1 MRGLIFFCL
10 FATGF
15 LPAAAHAAQPPSDA
29 DIARQAQ
36 RLLADA
42 YPASGPGAAILVAR
56 GDRVLYRGARG
67 MADIELGVP
76 LAPDQVFRIG
86 SVTKQFSAAGLLKLV
101 ESGKVS
107 LADPLSK
114 YLKGYPNGN
123 AITVRQLLDHTS
135 GVKSYTS
142 LPGIMDGPIRRDLDT
157 AALVDS
163 FKGESADFAPGAGWA
178 YNNSGYVLVGAVIE
192 AASGQPWHRYL
203 QQALFAPL
211 GMTRTG
217 YGDDTAI
224 IPGHVRGYSMRDGKP
239 TPARYLSMTQPH
251 AAGALVSTV
260 DDLLRWNRA
269 LHEGLV
275 LKSETYRQMVTP

>member
-1 MRGLIFFCL
+1 MRGPIFFCL
-10 FATGF
+10 LATGF

-42 YPASGPGAAILVAR
+42 YLAGGPGAAILVAR

-67 MADIELGVP
+67 AADIELGVP

-107 LADPLSK
+107 LDDPLSK
-114 YLKGYPNGN
+114 YLKGYPNGD

-135 GVKSYTS
+135 GVKSYTDLS
-142 LPGIMDGPIRRDLDT
+142 GVMDGPIRRDLDT

-163 FKGESADFAPGAGWA
+163 FNGEPADFAPGAGWA
-178 YNNSGYVLVGAVIE
+178 YNNSGYVLAACGGRVVVGAPQEGHRAIL
-192 AASGQPWHRYL
+192 SG
-203 QQALFAPL
+203 
-211 GMTRTG
+211 
-217 YGDDTAI
+217 
-224 IPGHVRGYSMRDGKP
+224 S
-239 TPARYLSMTQPH
+239 
-251 AAGALVSTV
+251 
-260 DDLLRWNRA
+260 
-269 LHEGLV
+269 
-275 LKSETYRQMVTP
+275 